1 MGEFTAKVTGR
12 DLYDLITKA
21 ALDDS
26 NVTVYVD
33 GETEKSLLGDA
44 YFAKGNIIKSNTET
58 VGTTGKGVLTLVF
71 VDTDVDNH
79 SEITIAVINTYSA
92 KASADYNAKKDEVS
106 FTVWSVNDVT
116 SAEKLVKDA
125 SKKKTIKV
133 SGEDFDIE
141 NVKQDDIV
149 LVNVADKT
157 IQTIEPIEVLSG
169 MNISAFKN
177 ENWVKVDGTQYD
189 YASTAQYN
197 IEVLGR
203 VQPRTPPTMC
213 ISLPMATPS
222 AWRSLRRRPTT
233 PS

>member
-1 MGEFTAKVTGR
+1 M
-12 DLYDLITKA
+12 
-21 ALDDS
+21 
-26 NVTVYVD
+26 
-33 GETEKSLLGDA
+33 
-44 YFAKGNIIKSNTET
+44 
-58 VGTTGKGVLTLVF
+58 
-71 VDTDVDNH
+71 DTDVDNH

-92 KASADYNAKKDEVS
+92 KASANYNTKKDEVS
-106 FTVWSVNDVT
+106 FAVWSVNDVT

-197 IEVLGR
+197 IEVLDEYSQGHHLQR
-203 VQPRTPPTMC
+203 V
-213 ISLPMATPS
+213 S
-222 AWRSLRRRPTT
+222 RSLWLRHRRGDR
-233 PS
+233 